1 MKQKTDV
8 INDLEKGRKIDGWI
22 RWIVGGKISIQLALG
37 LDSFRVMYIYIY
49 IYSFPELS
57 ATRDWSLTKVPPLC
71 SRAKADFVPLLP
83 RCSPMLPRCS
93 PMLPRCSPMLP
104 FCSPVLSL
112 SPFLLPSCSLSLL
125 RPYKFNRQAS
135 FSLYWILIREK
146 SVMASSTFNHVMFC
160 SFSLALSFIS
170 FACDNSSVYRTRHCL
185 RSHIIPSFSLRSIR
199 LSGQGIFVLL

>member
-1 MKQKTDV
+1 
-8 INDLEKGRKIDGWI
+8 
-22 RWIVGGKISIQLALG
+22 
-37 LDSFRVMYIYIY
+37 MYIYIY

-93 PMLPRCSPMLP
+93 PMLP
-104 FCSPVLSL
+104 FCSPVLPL

-135 FSLYWILIREK
+135 FSLYWILIREEP
-146 SVMASSTFNHVMFC
+146 VMAPPTSNHVMFC
-160 SFSLALSFIS
+160 SFPLALSFIS
-170 FACDNSSVYRTRHCL
+170 FACGNSSVYRTRHCL